1 VSEFEAH
8 EFPGAE
14 PIKPEREGLPPG
26 YRMRA
31 DPHYVELLSSGG
43 RAERARTEVRQ
54 DGRSEGKSEGR
65 SEGKS
70 EGRIVPRDSE
80 LTAVARVPRERRIFS
95 HLIEEITAIEAA
107 AALLAGDASPLTRR
121 VSLDLIKAQAARAAW
136 LLRAQSI
143 VAGAAP
149 ELAPRTR
156 QLGVLLGQLR
166 DRLAAECRL
175 VGVGL
180 QIATESTASV
190 TVDDGALS
198 LGVTGAVVALL
209 PFLSGVENAFVRIE
223 AIVEEDGDEDDLQA
237 VEISQDAITLS
248 ATARQRFFDADW
260 QDRPGG
266 WLAGTGASVAMATA
280 ERLGGRAS
288 LSTGARRGCTIR
300 LGFA

>member
-1 VSEFEAH
+1 
-8 EFPGAE
+8 
-14 PIKPEREGLPPG
+14 
-26 YRMRA
+26 MRA

-43 RAERARTEVRQ
+43 RAERAR
-54 DGRSEGKSEGR
+54 SEGR
-65 SEGKS
+65 AEGRPEGRPEGK
-70 EGRIVPRDSE
+70 IVPRETE
-80 LTAVARVPRERRIFS
+80 LTAVARVPRERRIFN
-95 HLIEEITAIEAA
+95 HLIEEITAIESA

-136 LLRAQSI
+136 LLRAQSV

-156 QLGVLLGQLR
+156 QVGVLLGQFR
-166 DRLAAECRL
+166 DRLAPECRL

-180 QIATESTASV
+180 QIATESNASV
-190 TVDDGALS
+190 TVDEGALS
-198 LGVTGAVVALL
+198 LGVIGAVVALL
-209 PFLSGVENAFVRIE
+209 PFMSGVENTFIRIE

-237 VEISQDAITLS
+237 IEISQDSVTLS

-260 QDRPGG
+260 QERPGG
-266 WLAGTGASVAMATA
+266 WLAATGASVAMATA
-280 ERLGGRAS
+280 ERLGGRGS

>member
-1 VSEFEAH
+1 MSEFEPH
-8 EFPGAE
+8 EFPGTE
-14 PIKPEREGLPPG
+14 PAKPEREGLPAG

-43 RAERARTEVRQ
+43 RAERVR
-54 DGRSEGKSEGR
+54 SEGR
-65 SEGKS
+65 SEGRP
-70 EGRIVPRDSE
+70 EGRPDGKIVPRETE
-80 LTAVARVPRERRIFS
+80 LTAVARVPRERRIFN
-95 HLIEEITAIEAA
+95 HLIEEITAIESA
-107 AALLAGDASPLTRR
+107 AALLAGDSSPLTRR

-136 LLRAQSI
+136 LLRAQSV

-149 ELAPRTR
+149 ELAPRTS
-156 QLGVLLGQLR
+156 QVGVLLGQLR

-180 QIATESTASV
+180 QIATESNASV
-190 TVDDGALS
+190 TVDEGALS

-209 PFLSGVENAFVRIE
+209 PFMSGTENTFIRIE

-237 VEISQDAITLS
+237 IEVSQDTVTLS

-260 QDRPGG
+260 QERPGG
-266 WLAGTGASVAMATA
+266 WLAATGAVVAMATA
-280 ERLGGRAS
+280 ERLGGRGS

>member
-1 VSEFEAH
+1 MSEFEPQ
-8 EFPGAE
+8 EFAGAE
-14 PIKPEREGLPPG
+14 PAKQEREGLPPG

-31 DPHYVELLSSGG
+31 DSHYVDLLSTGG
-43 RAERARTEVRQ
+43 RAERARS
-54 DGRSEGKSEGR
+54 DGRQEGKLEGR
-65 SEGKS
+65 P
-70 EGRIVPRDSE
+70 EGRIVPRDPE
-80 LTAVARVPRERRIFS
+80 LAAVPRAPRERRIFN
-95 HLIEEITAIEAA
+95 HLIEEITAIESA

-149 ELAPRTR
+149 ELSPRTH

-180 QIATESTASV
+180 QIATESNNSV
-190 TVDDGALS
+190 TVDEGALS

-209 PFLSGVENAFVRIE
+209 PFLSGVENTFIRIE

-237 VEISQDAITLS
+237 IEVSQDTVTLS
-248 ATARQRFFDADW
+248 GTSRQRFFDADW

-266 WLAGTGASVAMATA
+266 WLAATGAAVAMATA